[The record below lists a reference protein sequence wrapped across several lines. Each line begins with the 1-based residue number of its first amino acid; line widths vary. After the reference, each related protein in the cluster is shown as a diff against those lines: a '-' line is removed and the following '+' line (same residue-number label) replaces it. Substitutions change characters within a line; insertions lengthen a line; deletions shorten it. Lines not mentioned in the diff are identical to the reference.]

1 MSVTNTRAKIIL
13 KPKRALPFFSR
24 HPWVFSGA
32 VKRIEGKPEPGAEV
46 DLLASDGEFIAR
58 GLYNPHSNIKVRLY
72 AWDAEAELDE
82 GFWSKRLDS
91 ALALRRQLF
100 PNADPE
106 TGYRAVFSESD
117 GLSGLIVDRY
127 GDFLLVQFT
136 SLALWMR
143 REMLTKLLQEKCQP
157 QGMWIRT
164 EKGIRES
171 EGLEQ
176 ADGLLSG
183 AEPPRPVIINEHGV
197 RYGVDV
203 VMGQKTG
210 TFLDQ
215 RDNRAA
221 VARYGAG
228 HRVLDLFCYSGGF
241 GIAALKLG
249 HASSVVAADV
259 SESALQL
266 AQANA
271 ERNNVADRIQ
281 FEKSNA
287 YDFLEDL
294 ASRNERFDTVILDP
308 PKMTRHKAGVTKALR
323 GYHSLNRLAVDL
335 LNPGG
340 ILVSCSCSGLVSRD
354 EFRQMLADVSL
365 RSDRAI
371 QILEDRGQA
380 PDHPVSVHCP
390 ETDYLK
396 CIISR
401 VV

>member
-1 MSVTNTRAKIIL
+1 MSSVKAKIVL
-13 KPKRALPFFSR
+13 KPKRALPFHSR

-32 VKRIEGKPEPGAEV
+32 IKRIEGSPDAGDVV
-46 DLLASDGEFIAR
+46 DLVASDGEFIAR

-72 AWDAEAELDE
+72 AWDEDAELQED
-82 GFWSKRLDS
+82 FWSVRLDS

-100 PNADPE
+100 PGADAE
-106 TGYRAVFSESD
+106 TAYRAVFSEAD

-136 SLALWMR
+136 SLAIWHR
-143 REMLTKLLQEKCQP
+143 RELFTRMLGEKCHP

-171 EGLEQ
+171 EGLEL
-176 ADGLLSG
+176 ADGLLTGS
-183 AEPPRPVIINEHGV
+183 EPPRPLVINEHGV
-197 RYGVDV
+197 RFGVDV
-203 VMGQKTG
+203 VTGQKTG

-221 VARYGAG
+221 VAGYVAG
-228 HRVLDLFCYSGGF
+228 RRVLDLFCYAGGF

-249 HASSVVAADV
+249 DAKSVVAADV
-259 SESALQL
+259 SESALQT

-271 ERNNVADRIQ
+271 ERNGVADRIGFQ
-281 FEKSNA
+281 KSNA
-287 YDFLEDL
+287 YDMLEQL
-294 ASRNERFDTVILDP
+294 AQRGERFQTVILDP
-308 PKMTRHKAGVTKALR
+308 PKMTRHRAGVTKALR

-335 LNPGG
+335 LEPGG
-340 ILVSCSCSGLVSRD
+340 ILVSCSCSGLVSRE
-354 EFRQMLADVSL
+354 EFAHMLAEVSL

-371 QILEDRGQA
+371 QFLEIRGQA
-380 PDHPVSVHCP
+380 PDHPISAHCP
-390 ETDYLK
+390 ETSYLK
-396 CIISR
+396 CFICR

>member
-1 MSVTNTRAKIIL
+1 MPIAKAKIVL

-32 VKRIEGKPEPGAEV
+32 IKRIEGSPAAGDVV
-46 DLLASDGEFIAR
+46 DLAASDGEFIAR

-72 AWDAEAELDE
+72 AWDEKAELGED
-82 GFWSKRLDS
+82 FWSVRLDS
-91 ALALRRQLF
+91 ALALRRRLF
-100 PNADPE
+100 PNADAQ
-106 TGYRAVFSESD
+106 TAYRAVFSESD

-143 REMLTKLLQEKCQP
+143 RELLTRMLQEKCRP
-157 QGMWIRT
+157 QGIWIRT

-176 ADGLLSG
+176 ADGLLTGS
-183 AEPPRPVIINEHGV
+183 EPPRPLVIKEHGV
-197 RYGVDV
+197 CYGVDV
-203 VMGQKTG
+203 VTGQKTG

-221 VARYGAG
+221 AARYVAG
-228 HRVLDLFCYSGGF
+228 HRVLDLFCYAGGF
-241 GIAALKLG
+241 GIAAFKLG
-249 HASSVVAADV
+249 GAKSVVAADV
-259 SESALQL
+259 SESALQT

-271 ERNNVADRIQ
+271 DRIGVRERIQ

-287 YDFLEDL
+287 YDMLEQL
-294 ASRNERFDTVILDP
+294 AERGERFETVILDP
-308 PKMTRHKAGVTKALR
+308 PKMTRHRAGVVKALR

-335 LNPGG
+335 LEPGG

-354 EFRQMLADVSL
+354 EFAQMLAEVGQ

-371 QILEDRGQA
+371 QFLEIRGQA
-380 PDHPVSVHCP
+380 PDHPISAHCP
-390 ETDYLK
+390 ESSYLK
-396 CIISR
+396 CFICR

>member
-1 MSVTNTRAKIIL
+1 MSESHTRAKIIL

-32 VKRIEGKPEPGAEV
+32 IKRIEGNPDPGAEV

-58 GLYNPHSNIKVRLY
+58 GLYNPHSKIKVRLY
-72 AWDAEAELDE
+72 AWDANADLDE
-82 GFWSKRLDS
+82 AFWSQRLDS
-91 ALALRRQLF
+91 ALAMRRQLF
-100 PNADPE
+100 PHANQE
-106 TGYRAVFSESD
+106 TAYRGVFSESD

-136 SLALWMR
+136 GLGLWLR
-143 REMLTKLLQEKCQP
+143 RELLTKLLQEKCQP
-157 QGMWIRT
+157 HGVWIRT

-183 AEPPRPVIINEHGV
+183 VEPPQPMIIDEHGV

-203 VMGQKTG
+203 VKGQKTG
-210 TFLDQ
+210 TYLDQ
-215 RDNRAA
+215 RDNRVAA
-221 VARYGAG
+221 ARYGAG

-249 HASSVVAADV
+249 NAESVLAADV
-259 SESALQL
+259 SESALQI
-266 AQANA
+266 AQSNA
-271 ERNNVADRIQ
+271 ERNGVTDRIQ

-287 YDFLEDL
+287 YDYLEKMADQG
-294 ASRNERFDTVILDP
+294 ERFDTVILDP
-308 PKMTRHKAGVTKALR
+308 PKMTRHKAGLTKALR

-354 EFRQMLADVSL
+354 DFRQMLADVSL

-371 QILEDRGQA
+371 QVLERRGQA

-396 CIISR
+396 CLISR